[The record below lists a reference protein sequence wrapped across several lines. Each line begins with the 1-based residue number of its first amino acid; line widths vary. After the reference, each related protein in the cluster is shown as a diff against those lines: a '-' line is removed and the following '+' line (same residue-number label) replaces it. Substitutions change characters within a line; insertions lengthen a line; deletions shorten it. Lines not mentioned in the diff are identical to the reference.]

1 MSGVDP
7 IRTYSSDCFREDWY
21 LWRVTASLGFPLH
34 RLLLAAAAC
43 SALSIP
49 SYAVTPPPPLPFDSI
64 DETLNA
70 KPVTRL
76 VMGRFVISL
85 EVTALAGVQKTIGVG
100 SMEYQG
106 DGADA
111 ASWLCYT
118 LDSSAPRQ
126 RLWIVSNAEMGGPER
141 LVDGVRAQYG
151 DRIDASSDC
160 PSLPKRFQPVSLNR
174 GLWLGKVETSI
185 RAKFG
190 SPSKTIGNWEQFYYL
205 GKTRGDG
212 KCAPDGYDVTN
223 GFSVKIEGG
232 VVNDVQAS
240 QVTSC

>member
-1 MSGVDP
+1 MA
-7 IRTYSSDCFREDWY
+7 
-21 LWRVTASLGFPLH
+21 ASQGFPVR

-43 SALSIP
+43 SAFSIP
-49 SYAVTPPPPLPFDSI
+49 MYAVTPLPPSPFDSV
-64 DETLNA
+64 DETLHS
-70 KPVTRL
+70 KPVTQR
-76 VMGRFVISL
+76 VMGRFVVSL
-85 EVTALAGVQKTIGVG
+85 EITGLTKVQKTIGIG
-100 SMEYQG
+100 SVEYQG

-126 RLWIVSNAEMGGPER
+126 RLWIISNAEMGGPER

-151 DRIDASSDC
+151 DRIDASPDC
-160 PSLPKRFQPVSLNR
+160 PSLPKRFQPVSLSR
-174 GLWLGKVETSI
+174 ELWLGTVETSI
-185 RAKFG
+185 RSKFG

-212 KCAPDGYDVTN
+212 KCAPDGYDVIN
-223 GFSVKIEGG
+223 GFSVKIEEG
-232 VVNDVQAS
+232 VVKDVEAT